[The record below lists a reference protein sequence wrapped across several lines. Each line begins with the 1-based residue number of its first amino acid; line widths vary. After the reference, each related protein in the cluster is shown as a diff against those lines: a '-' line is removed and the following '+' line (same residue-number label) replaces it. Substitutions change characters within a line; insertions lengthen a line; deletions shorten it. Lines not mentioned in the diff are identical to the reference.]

1 MRTISKMANNRESG
15 VVLIVC
21 MIILLML
28 SLIGIASI
36 TTSNSEM
43 QVAGNEMK
51 ATGAFYAAE
60 AGLEKATSEV
70 ITSYENTGAPP
81 NPLPSAL
88 GSADQYRY
96 FYNVSD
102 LGPATNTTL
111 TYGSYSG
118 LYATVKSF
126 EINSQGV
133 DNNLEAGVALSMGVQ
148 DALIPIFQFAV
159 FYEND
164 LEIGPGPDMTI
175 GGRIHTNSDVY
186 LNAGSN
192 LYIDQISSAGHV
204 IHGNHP
210 AAGGGDNGDVF
221 IRDSNG
227 DYQNMKNPDGTFLD
241 STDPDWVNSSTSRWG
256 STVEDADHGIT
267 NLNMPIAGVDN
278 PTDLI
283 DRASADN
290 PDSYE
295 NEAGLKF
302 VDGQAL
308 YRQMDGSWLDV
319 TAMLI
324 ADGSISYSNFYD
336 EREGV
341 NVVSLDL
348 DINLLASSGYY
359 PSNGIVYSSIPEIAG
374 SLAAIRLINGQQ
386 LPSGLTVATN
396 NPLYTWGDFNTINK
410 RPASFMADAVT
421 ILSNNWIDANSA
433 LGIGARS
440 ALETRVNAA
449 YLTGNTQSGAPGH
462 GYSGGLEN
470 LPRFLENWSGIN
482 FVWRG
487 SAVSAWYSR
496 QATSPWGGAYYRP
509 PIRDWAFDTD
519 FLDPAN
525 LPPGTPQLNIIM
537 KTSWNQMPLTDFSR
551 FSIEMGYD
559 SPN

>member
-1 MRTISKMANNRESG
+1 MRKISIMTNNRESG

-70 ITSYENTGAPP
+70 ITSYETTGAPP
-81 NPLPSAL
+81 SPLPSAM
-88 GSADQYRY
+88 GTAEDYRY
-96 FYNVSD
+96 FYNVND

-111 TYGSYSG
+111 TYGSYKG

-133 DNNLEAGVALSMGVQ
+133 DNNLESGVALSMGIQ

-164 LEIGPGPDMTI
+164 FELAPSPDMTI
-175 GGRIHTNSDVY
+175 SGRVHTNG
-186 LNAGSN
+186 NAYIIAGN
-192 LYIDQISSAGHV
+192 NVYIDQLTSSGDIIKGSAPGV
-204 IHGNHP
+204 GMDANGNI
-210 AAGGGDNGDVF
+210 F

-227 DYQNMKNPDGTFLD
+227 DFQNMRSIDGTFLD
-241 STDPDWVNSSTSRWG
+241 STDPDWVTGSSSRWG
-256 STVEDADHGIT
+256 STVEDANHGIT
-267 NLNMPIAGVDN
+267 NLNMPIAGVSN

-295 NEAGLKF
+295 NDAGLKF

-308 YRQMDGSWLDV
+308 YRQIDGSWLDV
-319 TAMLI
+319 TAMLL
-324 ADGSISYSNFYD
+324 ADGSISYSSFYD
-336 EREGV
+336 DREDV
-341 NVVSLDL
+341 NVMSLDL
-348 DINLLASSGYY
+348 DIGLLASSGYY

-374 SLAAIRLINGQQ
+374 NLTAIRLINGQQ

-396 NPLYTWGDFNTINK
+396 NPLYTLGDFNTINK
-410 RPASFMADAVT
+410 QPASLMADAVT
-421 ILSNNWIDANSA
+421 ILSNNWDDANSA
-433 LGIGARS
+433 HGAGSRV
-440 ALETRVNAA
+440 ATETRVNAA
-449 YLTGNTQSGAPGH
+449 FVTGSTQSGAPGH
-462 GYSGGLEN
+462 GYNGGFEN
-470 LPRFLENWSGIN
+470 LPRFLENWNGTN

-487 SAVSAWYSR
+487 SAAQLWYSR
-496 QATSPWGGAYYRP
+496 QAVSPWNGSYYNP
-509 PIRDWAFDTD
+509 PVRDWGFDTD

-525 LPPGTPQLNIIM
+525 LPPGTPQVNIIM

-551 FSIEMGYD
+551 FSINHGYD
-559 SPN
+559 SPQ